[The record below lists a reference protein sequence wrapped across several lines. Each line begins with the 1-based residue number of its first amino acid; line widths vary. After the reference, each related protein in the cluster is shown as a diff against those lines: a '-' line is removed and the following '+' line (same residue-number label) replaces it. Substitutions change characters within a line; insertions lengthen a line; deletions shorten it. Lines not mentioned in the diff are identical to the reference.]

1 MPKLRSHKRQRGF
14 ANIVIMIVGLSVL
27 TMLIM
32 HWQQR
37 SKIMRIQA
45 QVTPFYQNL
54 EYITKQVNAFQIDQ
68 IAQGWP
74 PSSAAVFPNTW
85 SDLQPAYLPNCS
97 TTDNNAGKCRKPEQ
111 TPWGTSMLM
120 TKINSPVPPS
130 VTPRYRLQIQIP
142 FPNATSDATR
152 LEHQAVLETLSRF
165 PGSEFNETS
174 NSLFVW
180 VDRIDS
186 GVQQDALVKRSGD
199 DSTLTGDWDVGGNYA
214 ITNAK
219 DVTIRNSD
227 GSQRSVGTGVVR
239 AFVGKHNERVSK
251 HKCPANLTPS
261 IIVSIKSIF
270 AQNNANNINT
280 ISQSKTYATENST
293 YWTLGLDYY
302 AQLQGSSTWT
312 LQHDGE
318 ISAFLICKN

>member
-1 MPKLRSHKRQRGF
+1 
-14 ANIVIMIVGLSVL
+14 MIVGLSVL
-27 TMLIM
+27 SMLIM

-45 QVTPFYQNL
+45 LVNPFYQQL
-54 EYITKQVNAFQIDQ
+54 EYITKQVNAYQIDQ

-111 TPWGTSMLM
+111 TPWGTTMLM

-142 FPNATSDATR
+142 FPNATSDATQ
-152 LEHQAVLETLSRF
+152 LEHQAVLESLGRF
-165 PGSEFNETS
+165 PGSEFQAAS

-219 DVTIRNSD
+219 DLTIRNSD

-239 AFVGKHNERVSK
+239 AFVGKHNERVNK

-280 ISQSKTYATENST
+280 ISQSKTYATESST

-302 AQLQGSSTWT
+302 AQLQGASTWT

>member
-1 MPKLRSHKRQRGF
+1 M
-14 ANIVIMIVGLSVL
+14 VVGLSVL
-27 TMLIM
+27 SMLIM

-45 QVTPFYQNL
+45 FVTPFYQQL
-54 EYITKQVNAFQIDQ
+54 EYITKQVNAYQVDQ

-142 FPNATSDATR
+142 FPNATNDATR
-152 LEHQAVLETLSRF
+152 LEHQAVLESLGRF
-165 PGSEFNETS
+165 PGSEFNEAT

-180 VDRIDS
+180 IERIDS

-199 DSTLTGDWDVGGNYA
+199 DSTLTGDWDVGGNFA

-219 DVTIRNSD
+219 DFTIRNSD

-239 AFVGKHNERVSK
+239 AFVGKHNERVNK
-251 HKCPANLTPS
+251 HKCPENLTPS

>member
-1 MPKLRSHKRQRGF
+1 
-14 ANIVIMIVGLSVL
+14 MIVGLSVL
-27 TMLIM
+27 SMLIM

-45 QVTPFYQNL
+45 LVNPFYQQL
-54 EYITKQVNAFQIDQ
+54 EYITKQVNAYQIDQ

-111 TPWGTSMLM
+111 TPWGTTMLM

-142 FPNATSDATR
+142 FPNATSDATQ

-165 PGSEFNETS
+165 PGSEFNEAS

-239 AFVGKHNERVSK
+239 AFVGKHNERVNK

-280 ISQSKTYATENST
+280 ISQSKTYATESST

>member
-1 MPKLRSHKRQRGF
+1 M
-14 ANIVIMIVGLSVL
+14 VVGLSVL
-27 TMLIM
+27 SMLIM

-45 QVTPFYQNL
+45 FVTPFYQQL
-54 EYITKQVNAFQIDQ
+54 EYITKQVNAYQVDQ

-142 FPNATSDATR
+142 FPNATSDATQ
-152 LEHQAVLETLSRF
+152 LEHQAVLESLGRF
-165 PGSEFNETS
+165 PGSEFNEAT

-180 VDRIDS
+180 IERIDS

-199 DSTLTGDWDVGGNYA
+199 DSTLTGDWDVGGNFA

-219 DVTIRNSD
+219 DFTIRNSD

-239 AFVGKHNERVSK
+239 AFVGKHNERVNK
-251 HKCPANLTPS
+251 HKCPENLTPS

>member
-54 EYITKQVNAFQIDQ
+54 EYITKQINAFQIDQ

-74 PSSAAVFPNTW
+74 PSSAAVFPNAW

-142 FPNATSDATR
+142 FPNATSDATQ

-165 PGSEFNETS
+165 PGSEFNEAS

-227 GSQRSVGTGVVR
+227 GSQRRLGAGTVSTLI
-239 AFVGKHNERVSK
+239 AKHNQRVDK
-251 HKCPANLTPS
+251 HKCPTGLTPA
-261 IIVSIKSIF
+261 IATSIKGIF
-270 AQNNANNINT
+270 NETDPTTPFAN
-280 ISQSKTYATENST
+280 ISSSRSYAVTSST
-293 YWTLGLDYY
+293 YWTVKLDYF
-302 AQLQGSSTWT
+302 AAVNGVVTPL
-312 LQHDGE
+312 HDGE
-318 ISAFLICKN
+318 VNVQLICQ

>member
-1 MPKLRSHKRQRGF
+1 M
-14 ANIVIMIVGLSVL
+14 VVGLSVL
-27 TMLIM
+27 SMLIM

-45 QVTPFYQNL
+45 LVNPFYQQL
-54 EYITKQVNAFQIDQ
+54 EYITKQVNAYQIDQ

-142 FPNATSDATR
+142 FPNATSDATQ
-152 LEHQAVLETLSRF
+152 LEHQAVLESLGRF
-165 PGSEFNETS
+165 PGSEFQAAS

-219 DVTIRNSD
+219 DLTIRNSD

-239 AFVGKHNERVSK
+239 AFVGKHNERVNK

-280 ISQSKTYATENST
+280 ISQSKTYATESST

-302 AQLQGSSTWT
+302 AQLQGASTWT

>member
-1 MPKLRSHKRQRGF
+1 
-14 ANIVIMIVGLSVL
+14 MIVGLSVL
-27 TMLIM
+27 SMLIM

-45 QVTPFYQNL
+45 LVNPFYQQL
-54 EYITKQVNAFQIDQ
+54 EYITKQVNAYQIDQ

-97 TTDNNAGKCRKPEQ
+97 TTDNNTGKCRKPEQ
-111 TPWGTSMLM
+111 TPWGTTMLM

-142 FPNATSDATR
+142 FPNATSDATQ
-152 LEHQAVLETLSRF
+152 LEHQAVLESLGRF
-165 PGSEFNETS
+165 PGSEFQAAS

-239 AFVGKHNERVSK
+239 AFVGKHNERVNK

-280 ISQSKTYATENST
+280 ISQSKTYATESST

-302 AQLQGSSTWT
+302 AQLQGASTWT

>member
-1 MPKLRSHKRQRGF
+1 
-14 ANIVIMIVGLSVL
+14 
-27 TMLIM
+27 
-32 HWQQR
+32 
-37 SKIMRIQA
+37 MRIQA
-45 QVTPFYQNL
+45 FVTPFYQQL
-54 EYITKQVNAFQIDQ
+54 EYITKQVNAYQVDQ

-142 FPNATSDATR
+142 FPNATNDATR
-152 LEHQAVLETLSRF
+152 LEHQAVLESLGRF
-165 PGSEFNETS
+165 PGSEFNEAT

-180 VDRIDS
+180 IERIDS

-199 DSTLTGDWDVGGNYA
+199 DSTLTGDWDVGGNFA

-219 DVTIRNSD
+219 DFTIRNSD

-239 AFVGKHNERVSK
+239 AFVGKHNERVNK
-251 HKCPANLTPS
+251 HKCPENLTPS

>member
-1 MPKLRSHKRQRGF
+1 
-14 ANIVIMIVGLSVL
+14 
-27 TMLIM
+27 
-32 HWQQR
+32 
-37 SKIMRIQA
+37 
-45 QVTPFYQNL
+45 
-54 EYITKQVNAFQIDQ
+54 
-68 IAQGWP
+68 
-74 PSSAAVFPNTW
+74 
-85 SDLQPAYLPNCS
+85 
-97 TTDNNAGKCRKPEQ
+97 
-111 TPWGTSMLM
+111 MLM

-165 PGSEFNETS
+165 PGSEFNEAS

-239 AFVGKHNERVSK
+239 AFVGKHNERVNK

-280 ISQSKTYATENST
+280 ISQSKTYATESST